1 MTLLIDNNGSTQP
14 DESPLPK
21 ENCIPD
27 EVYDVIDH
35 FYPQTDY
42 IYLPQLHMRSQ
53 DIMNIM
59 NCSND
64 EYHKIYKAMRVY
76 FKDYDL
82 RILVP
87 HFCEY
92 MGVDELFIH
101 LFLISIN
108 EPRKL
113 SHEQKLKMVQS
124 NSSSIEFDQSVK
136 LREILDKS
144 NSFALPDRE
153 TFRERTREW
162 HVLNPLG
169 EPLCKPIPGWR
180 MVIHTDEVA
189 VICRVHLRTAQ
200 EMIKFIRDE
209 QKMTRKLPV
218 SIRMFCYYYPQYTE
232 EEIRIGLA
240 SMYGEEYNG

>member
-1 MTLLIDNNGSTQP
+1 MTLLIDNNGHVPS
-14 DESPLPK
+14 DENSSPI
-21 ENCIPD
+21 ENYIAD
-27 EVYDVIDH
+27 EVYDVIDF

-42 IYLPQLHMRSQ
+42 VYLPQLYMRPE

-59 NCSND
+59 NCSRE
-64 EYHKIYKAMRVY
+64 EYYVIYKAMRVY
-76 FKDYDL
+76 FKDLDL

-101 LFLISIN
+101 LFLMSLKK
-108 EPRKL
+108 PRKL
-113 SHEQKLKMVQS
+113 SRVQKLAMEQL
-124 NSSSIEFDQSVK
+124 NDDSIELDQPVK
-136 LREILDKS
+136 LRQILNKPND
-144 NSFALPDRE
+144 FILLDRE

-162 HVLNPLG
+162 HILNPKG
-169 EPLCKPIPGWR
+169 EPMCKPIPGWR
-180 MVIHTDEVA
+180 MVIHSDEVA
-189 VICRVHLRTAQ
+189 AICRVHLRTAQ
-200 EMIKFIRDE
+200 QMIKHIRDE
-209 QKMTRKLPV
+209 QKMERKLPV